1 MQALQGPASCIRP
14 DTFLP
19 PPGRASAAP
28 DSEPGQEAF
37 VIGMTGK
44 LTRRALLAQ
53 IGTVAGSA
61 VMYQAM
67 TSLGIAQ

>member
-1 MQALQGPASCIRP
+1 M
-14 DTFLP
+14 
-19 PPGRASAAP
+19 
-28 DSEPGQEAF
+28 
-37 VIGMTGK
+37 IGMTGK

-67 TSLGIAQ
+67 TSLGIAQESPYKGPPKLEGDVAGTTVLILALGSPA